1 MKEINLSKNIL
12 ELRKKKG
19 ITQEELASSLNI
31 SSQAVSKWE
40 NNVCLPDS
48 TMLVDIAD
56 FFDVSIDYLFYG
68 DDLSYSDIYEKIYKR
83 IIIYPQK
90 SIESFDEGQKMFE
103 IINEAISHWKMKGEF
118 NGPLHNANENGISI
132 SYNHK
137 LGIIASKSI
146 FEEIDLK
153 TIEYACDVFKMLSK
167 RSNALVLLAIIS
179 MDDIFFNE
187 LKETIDLD
195 EEEINDALNELK
207 ENKIIVEKVSKHKV
221 LGSTYRIEDVNFYNS
236 ICLLFAIMQLKKVG
250 EEGISCNSG
259 VGDFKINFK

>member
-19 ITQEELASSLNI
+19 ITQEELANSLNV

-40 NNVCLPDS
+40 NNVCLPDT
-48 TMLVDIAD
+48 TMLADIAN

-68 DDLSYSDIYEKIYKR
+68 DNLSYSDIYEKIYKR
-83 IIIYPQK
+83 ITMYPQK

-103 IINEAISHWKMKGEF
+103 IINEAISHWKMKEEF
-118 NGPLHNANENGISI
+118 NGPLHNANENGIAI
-132 SYNHK
+132 SYDHK
-137 LGIIASKSI
+137 LGVIASKDI
-146 FEEIDLK
+146 FSEIDLE
-153 TIEYACDVFKMLSK
+153 TIEYSCDVFKILSK

-179 MDDIFFNE
+179 MDDISFNE

-195 EEEINDALNELK
+195 DEEINDALNELK
-207 ENKIIVEKVSKHKV
+207 DNKIIIEKTSKHKI
-221 LGSTYRIEDVNFYNS
+221 LGSTYRIDDVNLYNS

-250 EEGISCNSG
+250 EKGISCNSG